1 MEYFFSLNRLDHPRR
16 VKVMLNELKDH
27 VQTCQK
33 YDDEDDIELLR
44 PLRRFRCTLPSLVL
58 LKGLLA
64 ASGSV
69 LKKTPGALRTQ
80 WTEYEI
86 PELGSYLKPLP
97 TPNESCYPPRRVQEA
112 MSACFDVGG
121 NRMMKDQDGD

>member
-1 MEYFFSLNRLDHPRR
+1 M
-16 VKVMLNELKDH
+16 KDH

-44 PLRRFRCTLPSLVL
+44 PLRKFRRTLPSLVL

-86 PELGSYLKPLP
+86 PELGSHLKPLP
-97 TPNESCYPPRRVQEA
+97 TPNESRAIHLEESRKLCLPALMRVE
-112 MSACFDVGG
+112 
-121 NRMMKDQDGD
+121 RE